1 MITKAIVES
10 LVDKYTIRVRIP
22 RIDRVLETS
31 MNTSNEHLS
40 EALICTLSNCDP
52 NIRVGD
58 IVFVALDDQ
67 NEDEVIILGYLYREK
82 RTEAYCDLILNE
94 LNVQTK
100 AVLPKNT
107 IIGDISSTDLL
118 MIKNSKSNLQSQID
132 SITTQLNTLTELI
145 NHTNEKLNT
154 HIGG

>member
-1 MITKAIVES
+1 MITKAIVDS
-10 LVDKYTIRVRIP
+10 IVDKYTIKVRIP
-22 RIDRVLETS
+22 RIDRVLQTS
-31 MNTSNEHLS
+31 MRTSDDHLS

-94 LNVQTK
+94 LRVCNKVI
-100 AVLPKNT
+100 LPKNT
-107 IIGDISSTDLL
+107 SIGDVNANDIIHL
-118 MIKNSKSNLQSQID
+118 KNTKDNIQLQID
-132 SITTQLNTLTELI
+132 SLVTELSNLKI
-145 NHTNEKLNT
+145 KLDALLPQLKEEL
-154 HIGG
+154 